1 MNKIVETIVHD
12 FKQTPFLLAVLLINT
27 LVLVGFV
34 FTLIQ
39 VSEAVERRD
48 KILERCIK

>member
-1 MNKIVETIVHD
+1 LNQIVETIVRD

-27 LVLVGFV
+27 FVLIGFAL
-34 FTLIQ
+34 TLTQ

-48 KILERCIK
+48 RILERCIK

>member
-1 MNKIVETIVHD
+1 MNKIVGQIVHD

-27 LVLVGFV
+27 LVLVGFA